1 MYESGEDTPDPD
13 TPDPDTPT
21 DTCEE
26 EGIAVDDAFN
36 CIQLRAHNL
45 YRAKHQNTDPLGFD

>member
-1 MYESGEDTPDPD
+1 MYDEGDDTPDTD
-13 TPDPDTPT
+13 TPVVSA

-26 EGIAVDDAFN
+26 EGIAVDDTFN

-45 YRAKHQNTDPLGFD
+45 HRAKHQNTDPLGFD